1 MGPSPGNIFSV
12 ICTNMQILTYNQH
25 IITKFYIPDVQ
36 LQLSKISLA
45 ADLWLGGGVP
55 LQMTSDR
62 DVYCLHYVNTDL
74 LYLLVLRQ
82 PVPRRPLQAI
92 IDGLDLRTRDKRDAG
107 DIM

>member
-1 MGPSPGNIFSV
+1 MSSCSYQKYHYRQTSG
-12 ICTNMQILTYNQH
+12 
-25 IITKFYIPDVQ
+25 
-36 LQLSKISLA
+36 
-45 ADLWLGGGVP
+45 WGGGVP